1 MAIDF
6 TKRIKNS
13 FKREGLDDVSTIAMA
28 DLMAIGWNPLDA
40 FIVAF
45 RPSMAI
51 HKGFAEAK
59 IKAITD
65 NAAFKSYV
73 NKRSRQ
79 LSNIFGNAKKS
90 SSNKSLDDDEY
101 EGLSREDVLK
111 RLESMEASLPSDE
124 VKLRTDVLMKIADLK
139 RFKDNAHEDNNTT
152 KHYYLPKKCFS
163 CEYYK
168 GREKDKLK

>member
-6 TKRIKNS
+6 SKQINNS
-13 FKREGLDDVSTIAMA
+13 FKKEGLDDVSTVAMA
-28 DLMAIGWNPLDA
+28 DLMAIGWSPLDA
-40 FIVAF
+40 FIVSF

-65 NAAFKSYV
+65 NPAFKAYL
-73 NKRSRQ
+73 NKRARQ
-79 LSNIFGNAKKS
+79 LSNIFSKPKKTS
-90 SSNKSLDDDEY
+90 SSKDGDDEY

-111 RLESMEASLPSDE
+111 RLEAMEASLPLDE
-124 VKLRTDVLMKIADLK
+124 VKTRTDVLMKIADLK